1 MSNPP
6 FLTGLGRVLDSA
18 GVKWTGVPGWETR
31 TGYTREGEPRGYD
44 EIYGA
49 VIHTTE
55 SPDSAFAKAAAGHRA
70 YRDPEA
76 PTLDVVADRWGTRG
90 SHTYALLIARDGT
103 VRLIAAGPG
112 WQAGRGTWPT
122 HVAGPNPG
130 VRDGEA
136 NFHTIG
142 ISMDANGSAWPV
154 TEAQLATLVR
164 VLVQLKREWSPDR
177 FEVMMHGEWQ
187 PVGFPGAEGR
197 TDPTRI
203 PGGWDAI
210 RRAVD
215 AGAWP
220 VKSKPS
226 TPSTPAA
233 RPASGAGTYS
243 VRAGDTLGR
252 IAKTHGT
259 TWQALAKLNGLA
271 NPNVIAV
278 GQVLKVP
285 APPTDPSV
293 PDVVVRPGDT
303 LSKISKR
310 TGVPV
315 AELVRLNR
323 LKDPN
328 TILVGQVLKVIA

>member
-6 FLTGLGRVLDSA
+6 FLTGLGHVLDSA

-31 TGYTREGEPRGYD
+31 TGYTTPDGDPRGYSD
-44 EIYGA
+44 VYGA

-70 YRDPEA
+70 YRDPQA
-76 PTLDVVADRWGTRG
+76 PTLDVVTDRWGTRG
-90 SHTYALLIARDGT
+90 AHTYAILIARDGT

-112 WQAGRGTWPT
+112 WQAGHGTWPT
-122 HVAGPNPG
+122 KVAGPNPG

-154 TEAQLATLVR
+154 TEAQLVTLVKI
-164 VLVQLKREWSPDR
+164 LAQLRKEWSPDR
-177 FEVMMHGEWQ
+177 FEIMMHGEWQ

-220 VKSKPS
+220 VKAKPA
-226 TPSTPAA
+226 TAA
-233 RPASGAGTYS
+233 TTRPAVAAGTYT
-243 VRAGDTLGR
+243 VQRGDTLGR
-252 IAKTHGT
+252 IAKAHGT
-259 TWQALAKLNGLA
+259 TWQALAKLNALPD
-271 NPNVIAV
+271 PNSLEV
-278 GQVLKVP
+278 GQRLRVP
-285 APPTDPSV
+285 GSYIVAKGEGLSSIARRHGLTLDQLTALNGLTRASTIH
-293 PDVVVRPGDT
+293 PGQT
-303 LSKISKR
+303 LR
-310 TGVPV
+310 
-315 AELVRLNR
+315 
-323 LKDPN
+323 
-328 TILVGQVLKVIA
+328 IA

>member
-18 GVKWTGVPGWETR
+18 GVKWDGVPGWETR
-31 TGYTREGEPRGYD
+31 TGYTEDRTGAPRGYSD
-44 EIYGA
+44 VYGA
-49 VIHTTE
+49 ILHTTE
-55 SPDSAFAKAAAGHRA
+55 SPDSAFTKAAAGDRA
-70 YRDPEA
+70 YRDPQA

-90 SHTYALLIARDGT
+90 SHTYAILIARDGT

-122 HVAGPNPG
+122 KVAGPNPG

-142 ISMDANGSAWPV
+142 ISMDANSSKYPV
-154 TEAQLATLVR
+154 TEAQLVTLVKI
-164 VLVQLKREWSPDR
+164 LAQLKKEWSPDR
-177 FEVMMHGEWQ
+177 FEVIMHGEWQ

-197 TDPTRI
+197 TDPTGV

-226 TPSTPAA
+226 TPSAAAA

-243 VRAGDTLGR
+243 VRAGDTLER
-252 IAKTHGT
+252 IAKAHGT
-259 TWQALAKLNGLA
+259 TWQALAKLNALA
-271 NPNVIAV
+271 DPNVIEV

-285 APPTDPSV
+285 APPTHTVAKGEGLWGIARRYGLTVDQLAALNGLTRTSTIH
-293 PDVVVRPGDT
+293 PGQT
-303 LSKISKR
+303 L
-310 TGVPV
+310 
-315 AELVRLNR
+315 RL
-323 LKDPN
+323 
-328 TILVGQVLKVIA
+328 A

>member
-1 MSNPP
+1 MPTP

-18 GVKWTGVPGWETR
+18 GVQWSGVPGWETR
-31 TGYTREGEPRGYD
+31 TGYTDPGSGAPRGYGD
-44 EIYGA
+44 VYGA

-55 SPDSAFAKAAAGHRA
+55 SPDSAFAKAAAGDRA

-76 PTLDVVADRWGTRG
+76 PTLDVVTDRWGTRG
-90 SHTYALLIARDGT
+90 SHTYAILIARDGT

-122 HVAGPNPG
+122 KVAGPNPG

-142 ISMDANGSAWPV
+142 ISMDANSSKYPV
-154 TEAQLATLVR
+154 TEAQLVTLVKI
-164 VLVQLKREWSPDR
+164 LVQLKREWSPDR
-177 FEVMMHGEWQ
+177 FEVIMHGEWQ

-197 TDPTRI
+197 TDPTGV

-220 VKSKPS
+220 VKAKPS
-226 TPSTPAA
+226 TPSTSAA

-243 VRAGDTLGR
+243 VQAGDTLGR
-252 IAKTHGT
+252 IARAHGT
-259 TWQALAKLNGLA
+259 TWQALAKLNGITD
-271 NPNVIAV
+271 PNLIDV

-285 APPTDPSV
+285 AVPTHTVTKGEGLWGIARRYGLTVDQ
-293 PDVVVRPGDT
+293 
-303 LSKISKR
+303 L
-310 TGVPV
+310 
-315 AELVRLNR
+315 AALNGLTR
-323 LKDPN
+323 AS
-328 TILVGQVLKVIA
+328 TIHPGQVLKVAA

>member
-18 GVKWTGVPGWETR
+18 GVKWSGVPGWETR
-31 TGYTREGEPRGYD
+31 TGYTEDRTGAPRGYSD
-44 EIYGA
+44 VYGA

-55 SPDSAFAKAAAGHRA
+55 SPDSAFAKAAAGDRA
-70 YRDPEA
+70 YRDPQA
-76 PTLDVVADRWGTRG
+76 PTLDVVTDRWGRRG
-90 SHTYALLIARDGT
+90 SHTYAILIARDGT

-112 WQAGRGTWPT
+112 WQAGHGTWPT
-122 HVAGPNPG
+122 KVAGPNPG

-142 ISMDANGSAWPV
+142 ISMDANSSKYPV
-154 TEAQLATLVR
+154 TEAQLVTLVKI
-164 VLVQLKREWSPDR
+164 LVQLKREWSPDR
-177 FEVMMHGEWQ
+177 FEVIMHGEWQ

-197 TDPTRI
+197 TDPTGI

-220 VKSKPS
+220 VKAKPA
-226 TPSTPAA
+226 PSAA

-243 VRAGDTLGR
+243 VRAGDTLAR
-252 IAKTHGT
+252 IAKAYGT
-259 TWQALAKLNGLA
+259 TWQALAKLNALSD
-271 NPNVIAV
+271 PNRLEI

-285 APPTDPSV
+285 APPAHTVAKGEGLWGIARRYGLTVDQLAALNGLTRTSTIH
-293 PDVVVRPGDT
+293 PGQT
-303 LSKISKR
+303 L
-310 TGVPV
+310 
-315 AELVRLNR
+315 RL
-323 LKDPN
+323 
-328 TILVGQVLKVIA
+328 A